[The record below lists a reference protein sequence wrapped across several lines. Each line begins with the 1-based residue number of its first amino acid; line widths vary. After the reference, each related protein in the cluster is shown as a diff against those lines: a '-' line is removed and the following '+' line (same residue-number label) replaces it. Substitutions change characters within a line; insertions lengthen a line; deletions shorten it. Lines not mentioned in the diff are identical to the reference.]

1 MQLSAPQKHLGARG
15 FLACVLVI
23 GTLLI
28 FAIDLYVPALPV
40 MQRELGVSAS
50 FLNLTMFAFFF
61 FGAFG
66 VLLGGPISDRL
77 GRKRPYL
84 ASIALF
90 AVASFGCMLAG
101 GVWELVAFRSLQ
113 ALAFGVE
120 AAIRTAL
127 VKDAYEGES
136 LKLAMTLVQ
145 SLMIVG
151 PALAPFLG
159 SFLVLA
165 LGWRGVFG
173 FLAVAGVVSLCLAS
187 LMSETLGSEHRL
199 QGGVLDS
206 FRGTLGNTRALLS
219 QRGFTALAL
228 IMGVIAVPYFAWI
241 ATVSYIMVDFFQA
254 DYLVY
259 SLVYAATSAV
269 SIVAPYVYIVLSKRM
284 GVRQLV
290 VLCIALGALSTALLA
305 AWGASG
311 PLAFAIAFVPFALA
325 EGIMRPMAYVVLLDQ
340 PPRLVGAASSFT
352 NFLYNVITAL
362 ATVLATLP
370 WASYVTGLAVL
381 GACSVALIV
390 VLYLWGVR
398 GASLSFNPESE
409 QERD

>member
-1 MQLSAPQKHLGARG
+1 MQLSVPQKHLGARS
-15 FLACVLVI
+15 FLACALVI

-40 MQRELGVSAS
+40 IQRELEVSAS

-66 VLLGGPISDRL
+66 VLLGGPVSDRL

-90 AVASFGCMLAG
+90 AVSSFGCMLAG
-101 GVWELVAFRSLQ
+101 GVWELVAFRSLE
-113 ALAFGVE
+113 ALAFGME

-151 PALAPFLG
+151 PAVAPFLG

-173 FLAVAGVVSLCLAS
+173 FLAVAGVASLCLAC

-206 FRGTLGNTRALLS
+206 ARGTLEHTRTLLS

-241 ATVSYIMVDFFQA
+241 ATVSYIMVDFFQT

-259 SLVYAATSAV
+259 SLVYAATSVV

-290 VLCIALGALSTALLA
+290 VLCIALGAASTALLA
-305 AWGASG
+305 GVGALG
-311 PLAFAIAFVPFALA
+311 PFAFAVAFAPFALA
-325 EGIMRPMAYVVLLDQ
+325 EGIVRPMGYVALLEQ
-340 PPRLVGAASSFT
+340 PRRLVGAASSFT

-370 WASYVTGLAVL
+370 WTSYVFGLAVL

-390 VLYLWGVR
+390 AFYLWGIR
-398 GASLSFNPESE
+398 GESLSFNSE
-409 QERD
+409 GGEGRG

>member
-1 MQLSAPQKHLGARG
+1 MQLSVPQKHLGARS
-15 FLACVLVI
+15 FLACALVI

-40 MQRELGVSAS
+40 MQRELEVSAS

-66 VLLGGPISDRL
+66 VLLGGPVSDRL

-90 AVASFGCMLAG
+90 AVSSFGCMLAG

-113 ALAFGVE
+113 ALAFGME

-151 PALAPFLG
+151 PAVAPFLG

-173 FLAVAGVVSLCLAS
+173 FLAVAGVASLCLAC
-187 LMSETLGSEHRL
+187 LMSETLSSEHRL
-199 QGGVLDS
+199 RGGVLDS
-206 FRGTLGNTRALLS
+206 ARGTLEHTRTLLS

-241 ATVSYIMVDFFQA
+241 ATVSYIMVDFFQT
-254 DYLVY
+254 DYLAY
-259 SLVYAATSAV
+259 SLVYASTSVV

-290 VLCIALGALSTALLA
+290 VLCIALGAASTALLA
-305 AWGASG
+305 GAGALG
-311 PLAFAIAFVPFALA
+311 PFAFAVAFAPFALA
-325 EGIMRPMAYVVLLDQ
+325 EGIVRPMGYVVLLEQ
-340 PPRLVGAASSFT
+340 PRRLVGAASSFT

-370 WASYVTGLAVL
+370 WTSYVFGLAVL

-390 VLYLWGVR
+390 ALYLWGIR
-398 GASLSFNPESE
+398 GESLSFNSE
-409 QERD
+409 GGEGRG

>member
-1 MQLSAPQKHLGARG
+1 MQLSVPQQHLGARS
-15 FLACVLVI
+15 FLACALVI

-40 MQRELGVSAS
+40 MQRELEVSAS

-66 VLLGGPISDRL
+66 VLIGGPVSDRL

-90 AVASFGCMLAG
+90 AVSSFGCMLAG

-113 ALAFGVE
+113 ALAFGME

-151 PALAPFLG
+151 PAIAPFLG

-173 FLAVAGVVSLCLAS
+173 FLAVAGVASLCLAC

-199 QGGVLDS
+199 RGGMLDS
-206 FRGTLGNTRALLS
+206 ARATLEHTRTLLS

-241 ATVSYIMVDFFQA
+241 ATVSYIMVDFFQT

-259 SLVYAATSAV
+259 SLVYAATSVV

-290 VLCIALGALSTALLA
+290 VLCIALGAASTALLA
-305 AWGASG
+305 GVGALG
-311 PLAFAIAFVPFALA
+311 PFAFAVAFVPFALA
-325 EGIMRPMAYVVLLDQ
+325 EGIVRPMGYVVLLEQ
-340 PPRLVGAASSFT
+340 PRRLVGAASSFT

-370 WASYVTGLAVL
+370 WTSYVFGLAVL
-381 GACSVALIV
+381 GACSVALIAA
-390 VLYLWGVR
+390 LYLWGIR
-398 GASLSFNPESE
+398 GESLSFNSE
-409 QERD
+409 GGEGSG

>member
-1 MQLSAPQKHLGARG
+1 MQLSVPQKHLGARS
-15 FLACVLVI
+15 FLACALVI
-23 GTLLI
+23 GALLI
-28 FAIDLYVPALPV
+28 FAIDLYVPELPV
-40 MQRELGVSAS
+40 IQRELEVSAS

-66 VLLGGPISDRL
+66 VLLGGPVSDRL

-90 AVASFGCMLAG
+90 AASSFGCMLAG

-113 ALAFGVE
+113 ALAFGME

-151 PALAPFLG
+151 PAVAPFLG

-173 FLAVAGVVSLCLAS
+173 FLAVAGVASLCLAC
-187 LMSETLGSEHRL
+187 LMSETLASEHRL
-199 QGGVLDS
+199 RGGVLDS
-206 FRGTLGNTRALLS
+206 ARGTLEHTRTLLS
-219 QRGFTALAL
+219 QRGFTAFAL

-241 ATVSYIMVDFFQA
+241 ATVSYIMVDFFQT

-259 SLVYAATSAV
+259 SLVYAATSVV

-290 VLCIALGALSTALLA
+290 VLCIALGAASTALLA
-305 AWGASG
+305 GVGALG
-311 PLAFAIAFVPFALA
+311 PFAFAVAFAPFALA
-325 EGIMRPMAYVVLLDQ
+325 EGIVRPMGYVVLLEQ
-340 PPRLVGAASSFT
+340 PRRLVGAASSFT

-362 ATVLATLP
+362 STVLATLP
-370 WASYVTGLAVL
+370 WTSYVFGLAVL

-390 VLYLWGVR
+390 ALYLWGIR
-398 GASLSFNPESE
+398 GESLSFNSE
-409 QERD
+409 GGEGRG

>member
-1 MQLSAPQKHLGARG
+1 MQLSAPQQHLGARG
-15 FLACVLVI
+15 FLACALVI

-90 AVASFGCMLAG
+90 AAASFGCMLAG
-101 GVWELVAFRSLQ
+101 GVWELVVFRSLQ
-113 ALAFGVE
+113 ALAFGME

-151 PALAPFLG
+151 PAVAPFLG

-173 FLAVAGVVSLCLAS
+173 FLAVAGVVSLCLAC
-187 LMSETLGSEHRL
+187 LMSETLRHEHRL

-206 FRGTLGNTRALLS
+206 FRGTLDNTRTLLS

-241 ATVSYIMVDFFQA
+241 ATVSYIMVDFFQV

-269 SIVAPYVYIVLSKRM
+269 SIVAPYVYIVLSKRL

-305 AWGASG
+305 AWGSCG
-311 PLAFAIAFVPFALA
+311 PLAFAVAFAPFALA
-325 EGIMRPMAYVVLLDQ
+325 EGIVRPMAYVVLLDQ
-340 PPRLVGAASSFT
+340 PQRLVGAASSFT

-370 WASYVTGLAVL
+370 WISYVTGLAVL

-390 VLYLWGVR
+390 ALYLWGIR
-398 GASLSFNPESE
+398 GTSLSFNPERDRE
-409 QERD
+409 QG

>member
-1 MQLSAPQKHLGARG
+1 MQLSVPQERLGARG
-15 FLACVLVI
+15 LLACALVI

-40 MQRELGVSAS
+40 IQRELKVSAS

-90 AVASFGCMLAG
+90 AAASFGCMLAG
-101 GVWELVAFRSLQ
+101 GVWELVVFRSLQ
-113 ALAFGVE
+113 ALAYGME

-165 LGWRGVFG
+165 FGWRGVFC
-173 FLAVAGVVSLCLAS
+173 FLGAAGAVSLCLAS
-187 LMSETLGSEHRL
+187 LMSETLAPEHRL
-199 QGGVLDS
+199 QGGVLES
-206 FRGTLGNTRALLS
+206 FRGTFEHTRTLLS

-241 ATVSYIMVDFFQA
+241 ATVSYIMVDFFQT

-259 SLVYAATSAV
+259 SLVYAAMSVV
-269 SIVAPYVYIVLSKRM
+269 SIIAPYVYIVLSKLM
-284 GVRQLV
+284 SVRQLV
-290 VLCIALGALSTALLA
+290 ILCIVLGAASTALLA
-305 AWGASG
+305 GLGASG
-311 PLAFAIAFVPFALA
+311 PLAFAVAFVPYALA
-325 EGIMRPMAYVVLLDQ
+325 EGIVRPMAYVVLLDQ
-340 PPRLVGAASSFT
+340 PQRLVGAASSFT

-370 WASYVTGLAVL
+370 WTNYVSGLAVL

-390 VLYLWGVR
+390 ALFLWGIR
-398 GASLSFNPESE
+398 GASLSFNPGDG
-409 QERD
+409 ERWG

>member
-1 MQLSAPQKHLGARG
+1 MQLSAPQEHLGARG
-15 FLACVLVI
+15 FLACALVI

-90 AVASFGCMLAG
+90 AAASFGCMLAG
-101 GVWELVAFRSLQ
+101 GVWELVVFRSLQ
-113 ALAFGVE
+113 ALAFGME

-173 FLAVAGVVSLCLAS
+173 FLAVAGVVSLCLAC

-206 FRGTLGNTRALLS
+206 FRGALGNTRALLS
-219 QRGFTALAL
+219 QRGFAALAL

-311 PLAFAIAFVPFALA
+311 PLAFGIAFVPFALA
-325 EGIMRPMAYVVLLDQ
+325 EGIVRPMAYVVLLDQ

-398 GASLSFNPESE
+398 GASLSFNPESD

>member
-1 MQLSAPQKHLGARG
+1 
-15 FLACVLVI
+15 
-23 GTLLI
+23 
-28 FAIDLYVPALPV
+28 
-40 MQRELGVSAS
+40 MQRELEVSAS

-90 AVASFGCMLAG
+90 AAASFGCMLAG
-101 GVWELVAFRSLQ
+101 EVWELVVFRSLQ
-113 ALAFGVE
+113 ALAYGME

-151 PALAPFLG
+151 PALALFLG

-165 LGWRGVFG
+165 FGWRGVFC
-173 FLAVAGVVSLCLAS
+173 FLGAAGAVSLCLAS
-187 LMSETLGSEHRL
+187 LMSETLAPEHRL

-206 FRGTLGNTRALLS
+206 FRGTFEHTRTLLS

-241 ATVSYIMVDFFQA
+241 ATVSYIMVDFFQT

-259 SLVYAATSAV
+259 SLVYAAMSVV
-269 SIVAPYVYIVLSKRM
+269 SIIAPYVYIVLSKLM
-284 GVRQLV
+284 SVRQLV
-290 VLCIALGALSTALLA
+290 VLCIVLGAASTALLA
-305 AWGASG
+305 GLGASG
-311 PLAFAIAFVPFALA
+311 PFAFAVAFVPFALA
-325 EGIMRPMAYVVLLDQ
+325 EGIVRPMAYVVLLDQ
-340 PPRLVGAASSFT
+340 PQRLVGAASSFT

-370 WASYVTGLAVL
+370 WTNYVSGLAVL

-390 VLYLWGVR
+390 TLFLWGIR
-398 GASLSFNPESE
+398 GASPSFNSGDG
-409 QERD
+409 ERWG

>member
-1 MQLSAPQKHLGARG
+1 MQLSAPQEHLGARG
-15 FLACVLVI
+15 FLACALVI

-40 MQRELGVSAS
+40 MQRELEVSAS

-90 AVASFGCMLAG
+90 AAASFGCMLAG
-101 GVWELVAFRSLQ
+101 GVWELVVFRSLQ
-113 ALAFGVE
+113 ALAYGME

-165 LGWRGVFG
+165 FG
-173 FLAVAGVVSLCLAS
+173 
-187 LMSETLGSEHRL
+187 
-199 QGGVLDS
+199 
-206 FRGTLGNTRALLS
+206 
-219 QRGFTALAL
+219 
-228 IMGVIAVPYFAWI
+228 
-241 ATVSYIMVDFFQA
+241 
-254 DYLVY
+254 
-259 SLVYAATSAV
+259 
-269 SIVAPYVYIVLSKRM
+269 
-284 GVRQLV
+284 
-290 VLCIALGALSTALLA
+290 
-305 AWGASG
+305 
-311 PLAFAIAFVPFALA
+311 
-325 EGIMRPMAYVVLLDQ
+325 
-340 PPRLVGAASSFT
+340 
-352 NFLYNVITAL
+352 
-362 ATVLATLP
+362 
-370 WASYVTGLAVL
+370 
-381 GACSVALIV
+381 
-390 VLYLWGVR
+390 
-398 GASLSFNPESE
+398 
-409 QERD
+409 